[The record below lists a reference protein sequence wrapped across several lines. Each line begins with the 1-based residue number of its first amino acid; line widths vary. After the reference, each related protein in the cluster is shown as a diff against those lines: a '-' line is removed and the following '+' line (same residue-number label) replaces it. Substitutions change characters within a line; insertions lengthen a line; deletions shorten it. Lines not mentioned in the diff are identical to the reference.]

1 MVKTNA
7 MFGNMM
13 DKLQEMQRVV
23 EESKRK
29 LDNISVEGKA
39 DGVAVEMNGNRKVK
53 NVRISS
59 LDDLDKEDL
68 EDLLTVAFNRALE
81 QADKIQESEM
91 ANSARGIIPGM

>member
-1 MVKTNA
+1 

-13 DKLQEMQRVV
+13 DKLQEMQRIV

-29 LDNISVEGKA
+29 LDSISVEGKA
-39 DGVAVEMNGNRKVK
+39 EGVVVEMTGNRKVK
-53 NVRISS
+53 NVRIAS

-81 QADKIQESEM
+81 QADKIHESEM
-91 ANSARGIIPGM
+91 ANGARGIIPGM